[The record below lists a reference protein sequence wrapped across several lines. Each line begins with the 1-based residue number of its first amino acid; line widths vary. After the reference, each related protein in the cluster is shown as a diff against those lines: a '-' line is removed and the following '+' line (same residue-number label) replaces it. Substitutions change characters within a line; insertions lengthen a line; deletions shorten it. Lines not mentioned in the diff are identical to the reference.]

1 MTIPILRLGDL
12 GDIPLVTVTDYTLT
26 GPSTATVGVASDQ
39 FVVTLGAGT
48 LGGSVNITPSDGAAP
63 GSFSVSFVTLS
74 DGTPSAVF
82 TYTATT
88 PGTITISVTNNSG
101 LTNPPPLTLTVSAAI
116 TPEDVTHGPIVMLR
130 PAALWKPGGWR

>member
-48 LGGSVNITPSDGAAP
+48 LPSSVTITPSDGAAP
-63 GSFSVSFVTLS
+63 GSFSVAFVTLS
-74 DGTPSAVF
+74 DGTRSATF
-82 TYTATT
+82 TYTAGAA
-88 PGTITISVTNNSG
+88 GTVTISVTNSG
-101 LTNPPPLTLTVSAAI
+101 TLINPPPLTLTVSAAI
-116 TPEDVTHGPIVMLR
+116 TPEDVTHGPIVMLH

>member
-12 GDIPLVTVTDYTLT
+12 GDIPIVTVTDYTLT

-48 LGGSVNITPSDGAAP
+48 LGTTVNITPHDGGAG
-63 GSFSVSFVTLS
+63 GSFSVAFVTLS
-74 DGTPSAVF
+74 DGTRFGVF
-82 TYTATT
+82 TYTPHAA
-88 PGTITISVTNNSG
+88 GTVTISVTNSG
-101 LTNPPPLTLTVSAAI
+101 TLTNPPPITLTVSAAS